1 MPDPEATAAVYD
13 LHALDFNLGC
23 SGYFYELSFAKGLVC
38 VGVAKNVLLLTGE
51 TYSKYLAYALAV
63 TLVLAAA
70 LKFCSGR
77 VSRLVGIGR

>member
-1 MPDPEATAAVYD
+1 MLAILLVVNSHAA
-13 LHALDFNLGC
+13 
-23 SGYFYELSFAKGLVC
+23 
-38 VGVAKNVLLLTGE
+38 
-51 TYSKYLAYALAV
+51 ALAV